1 MAVLVRLMTGTA
13 STRKELI
20 VKQLSERIKEGGK
33 VILLPFA
40 AGIALGIAL
49 LMRFGG
55 KPARY

>member
-1 MAVLVRLMTGTA
+1 M
-13 STRKELI
+13 
-20 VKQLSERIKEGGK
+20 KQLSERIKEGGK